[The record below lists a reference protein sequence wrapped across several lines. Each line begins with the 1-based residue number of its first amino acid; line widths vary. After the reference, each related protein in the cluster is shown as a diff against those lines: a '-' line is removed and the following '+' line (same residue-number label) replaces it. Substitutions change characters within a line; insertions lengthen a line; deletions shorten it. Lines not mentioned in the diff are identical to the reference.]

1 MTERAL
7 EGVRVVEFTDELGS
21 YCGKL
26 LADLGADV
34 VKVEPPGGGLQRRN
48 PPFFHDREGID
59 TSLDFWFHNTS
70 KRSIVLDLDD
80 PKDCEIAANLARRAQ
95 VLLEDMPP
103 GHLAEHGLGFDEL
116 KASNPALVYTSVTGF
131 GQTGPHS
138 HWAYSDIV
146 GQATGGV
153 MTLAGEP
160 ADPPNQIAGRQAN
173 ISASIQAAQ
182 GTMAALLYAE
192 AAGQGQQVDVSAQE
206 SLSMSQET
214 AMQTWDFQKRNR
226 TRTGERGMLP
236 ISLPA
241 LGVYEALDGYV
252 YVMVLAP
259 AGADLPE
266 LVAWMA
272 EEDKAEDLGEE
283 PYASLIGTLNMAY
296 LTQVMTDPSKAAS
309 VAGQLQ
315 HIHEVIGR
323 FIASKPARD
332 VYEQG
337 QQRSLLFGLVS
348 TPEDLANNTQL
359 RARDW
364 FQEVEPAA
372 AGEAV
377 EFPGLPYRL
386 SETPG
391 RLGPPPKL
399 DEHRDSILAELD
411 TVEAAR

>member
-1 MTERAL
+1 MADTAL
-7 EGVRVVEFTDELGS
+7 AGVRVVEFTDELGS

-34 VKVEPPGGGLQRRN
+34 VKVEPPGGGFQRHN
-48 PPFFHDREGID
+48 PPYFHDREGVD

-70 KRSIVLDLDD
+70 KRSIMLDLDD
-80 PKDCEIAANLARRAQ
+80 SADRELAVRLASRAHI
-95 VLLEDMPP
+95 VLEDMQP
-103 GHLAEHGLGFDEL
+103 GYLAGRGLGFAALSKE
-116 KASNPALVYTSVTGF
+116 NPSLVYASVTGF
-131 GQTGPHS
+131 GQTGPHAG
-138 HWAYSDIV
+138 WAYSDIV

-160 ADPPNQIAGRQAN
+160 ADPPNMIAGRQAN
-173 ISASIQAAQ
+173 ISASIHAAQ
-182 GTMAALLYAE
+182 GTMAALLHAE
-192 AAGQGQQVDVSAQE
+192 ATGQGQQVDVSAQE
-206 SLSMSQET
+206 SMSMSQET

-241 LGVYEALDGYV
+241 LGVYEARDGFV
-252 YVMVLAP
+252 YCMVLAP
-259 AGADLPE
+259 AGADLPD

-272 EEDKAEDLGEE
+272 EEGKAEDLRDE
-283 PYASLIGTLNMAY
+283 PYVSLVAQLNMGY
-296 LTQVMTDPSKAAS
+296 LTQVMTDPSQAAA
-309 VAGQLQ
+309 VAGQLL

-323 FIASKPARD
+323 FIASKRAVE
-332 VYEQG
+332 VYEEG
-337 QQRSLLFGLVS
+337 QDRSLLFGLVS
-348 TPEDLANNTQL
+348 TPEDLAHNTQL

-364 FQEVEPAA
+364 FRKVTPSA
-372 AGEAV
+372 AGEEV

-399 DEHRDSILAELD
+399 DEHRTAILAELKA
-411 TVEAAR
+411 VEAGR